1 MIVQKLFHIHHKHM
15 DLFLYVL
22 MDFEIYFEILIQVWS
37 VNGIG
42 VGALVE
48 NVAVV
53 TRGGAKLQQSHS
65 GENNKED
72 RR

>member
-1 MIVQKLFHIHHKHM
+1 MR
-15 DLFLYVL
+15 
-22 MDFEIYFEILIQVWS
+22 S
-37 VNGIG
+37 VNEIG
-42 VGALVE
+42 FGAFVE